1 MVLIYFVSKKDT
13 IYFFV
18 VWGTIAVVLFGTI
31 IDGLHP
37 AGILIG
43 GITLSLLFW
52 MWFGTGYII
61 QHETL
66 IVKFGPFKKKI
77 NIEGIKRVSKE
88 KNVWAAPALAA
99 DRLRIYYGLYEE
111 ISISPKNKEEFV
123 KLLLEKNK
131 KIELDEELIEVHQ

>member
-1 MVLIYFVSKKDT
+1 MVLIYFGSIKDT
-13 IYFFV
+13 IYFFA

-31 IDGLHP
+31 IDGLYP

-43 GITLSLLFW
+43 GTTLILLFW
-52 MWFGTGYII
+52 MWFGTGYVI
-61 QHETL
+61 QQETL

-77 NIEGIKRVSKE
+77 NIEGIKRISKE

-99 DRLRIYYGLYEE
+99 DRLRIHYGLYEE

-131 KIELDEELIEVHQ
+131 KIELDEELIEVH